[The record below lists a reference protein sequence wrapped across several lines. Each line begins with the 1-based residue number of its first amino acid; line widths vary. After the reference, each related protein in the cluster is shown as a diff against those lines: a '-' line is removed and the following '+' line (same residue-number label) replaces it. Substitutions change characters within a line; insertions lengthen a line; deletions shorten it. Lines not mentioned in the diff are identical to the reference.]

1 MAANEK
7 ALRESIIAHGA
18 RLVAAGLGGAPDC
31 GVSARLDDSLLIT
44 PHGSSYAALRPAM
57 IARMPLVGEYGAW
70 KGPLKP
76 SAEWRIH
83 LEIARAR
90 PDIGAIM
97 RFQSPYATAL
107 AMARRDIPAAHSM
120 IALFGGSVVRCARY
134 APAGTTE
141 LAGLALEALGQSH
154 AALLS
159 NYCALVTGATL
170 EDALVRAARA
180 RDARQTLRH
189 RAFGRPSGDSLRRGS
204 RPHRRAPEV
213 QQLRRRGADSPAG
226 QGASEGEG
234 QGQGPSKEE
243 ARRAQARVEVAASPR
258 PTRPAG
264 APPPSWPTL
273 SWVVPPPMPPA
284 VMAGLVQDKPGHDV
298 LGFVRGFPTS
308 EFLGPKANAT
318 RAKLLFLFFHMCAI
332 LTHGL
337 K

>member
-7 ALRESIIAHGA
+7 ALRELIIAHGA
-18 RLVAAGLGGAPDC
+18 RLVAAGLGGAPDG

-83 LEIARAR
+83 LEITRAR

-170 EDALVRAARA
+170 EAALVRARELETLARLYA
-180 RDARQTLRH
+180 IALSV
-189 RAFGRPSGDSLRRGS
+189 GRPAILSDEEVARIAERLKSNSSGIEARIAPPAKAERRRRPRPRPQRRGS
-204 RPHRRAPEV
+204 ASRASAGRSRRLARADATCGRPHRRHGPACPGHP
-213 QQLRRRGADSPAG
+213 RR
-226 QGASEGEG
+226 
-234 QGQGPSKEE
+234 
-243 ARRAQARVEVAASPR
+243 
-258 PTRPAG
+258 
-264 APPPSWPTL
+264 
-273 SWVVPPPMPPA
+273 
-284 VMAGLVQDKPGHDV
+284 VMA
-298 LGFVRGFPTS
+298 
-308 EFLGPKANAT
+308 KAHAT
-318 RAKLLFLFFHMCAI
+318 PRTEVCMVECHS
-332 LTHGL
+332 HRSWNNGR
-337 K
+337 